1 MSRFIVLYRYNNYY
15 NRIVKTQASF
25 QDYLNLITPGENTPA
40 QFNGFLRES
49 KNFNYADGVYT
60 KHVVNISKNEPLFA
74 KSESPDYF
82 VLEETF
88 KEGETSVT
96 KLSRW
101 FVLEADRIRG
111 DQYELSLR
119 RDLLAD
125 YFNQVTQNAQVFIQ
139 RGTPQVSYDPL
150 IFNKEGFTF
159 NQIKKHEILLN
170 NNKLSG
176 NKGGWVVGYLAR
188 EDSAYALNN
197 CPCAVVNPYDLLPN
211 YTDLPAQLRALI
223 EHGYGWCKNDKSYT
237 AFVSFLFK
245 SRSTKYHGENFIQSG
260 SASFAI
266 TPNNST
272 KDLTISSLATI
283 NSQTNAKSAVY
294 FYRIPGTQEKDD
306 MANIWDRNRLQNYI
320 DGEIRGSNAIA
331 LLSSA
336 FETYCDTQYTTY
348 DFDKTLIQ
356 QYNGTYYIKDG
367 RIYKISFV
375 RSDDPHEDT
384 SIQKS
389 LKGSE
394 VRTASPTDLGYA
406 ALTMFNNLLSLEDV
420 IWNTGLDLN
429 ENCLSLIKDMSYY
442 SVATEV
448 ADASNFD
455 VTIPA
460 TRNTLLDSPYDMFCI
475 PLGNVTVK
483 RTGQA
488 DFVTSLDVAM
498 AAARGIAVKGT
509 SSRVLDIQ
517 ILPYC
522 PYPEIINSN
531 GEIDLTPPYFVND
544 VDYTIVSNTVGQV
557 TTNLSVIIYPKY
569 SKGSFD
575 YDLASEISNMGSS
588 ELKTYLQSVLNL
600 STNVLERKIISETS
614 FIRFVSPNFSSMYD
628 MIPQKNNG
636 VDIINIDYYYK
647 PYTPYIHVMPVLH
660 DGGLYGKDYNDP
672 KGLICS
678 GDFSI
683 ATASSKWE
691 DYQVQNKNFQNQFDR
706 QIQNLDVNNSI
717 ALQKAQITGGIGI
730 ATSALSGAAAGAI
743 AGSVIPG
750 LGTAVGAVV
759 GGAVGAVGAGV
770 ASAIGYTKDIEY
782 LKQQQ
787 SEARGYAVDMYTYQ
801 LGNIQALPNTL
812 NKVSAFTPNNKIFP
826 FIEFYDCTDEEK
838 EALRRKIVYNGM
850 TIMKIDQIANY
861 INSLVSYYVQGQLI
875 RLEGIDE
882 DSHVVAEIAN
892 EIKEGAYFY
901 G

>member
-1 MSRFIVLYRYNNYY
+1 MSRFIVLYKYNNYY
-15 NRIVKTQASF
+15 NRIVKTQGSF
-25 QDYLNLITPGENTPA
+25 QDYLALITPGENTPA

-60 KHVVNISKNEPLFA
+60 KHVVNISKDEPLFA

-88 KEGETSVT
+88 KQGETSVT

-101 FVLEADRIRG
+101 FILEADRIRG

-188 EDSAYALNN
+188 EDSAYALSN

-223 EHGYGWCKNDKSYT
+223 EHGYGWCKNDRSYT
-237 AFVSFLFK
+237 AFAGFLIRYRAWK
-245 SRSTKYHGENFIQSG
+245 KNYQDTDRYQSVT
-260 SASFAI
+260 FAI
-266 TPNNST
+266 NPNNT
-272 KDLTISSLATI
+272 IKDLTLSGPSD
-283 NSQTNAKSAVY
+283 NASNKPHCAVY
-294 FYRIPGTQEKDD
+294 FYRVPGQGEAYPSMDPVWNT
-306 MANIWDRNRLQNYI
+306 NRLYNYI
-320 DGEIRGSNAIA
+320 DGEIRGSNAIG
-331 LLSSA
+331 LLSTA
-336 FETYCDTQYTTY
+336 FETYCETQYTTY
-348 DFDKTLIQ
+348 DFDKSLIQ

-367 RIYKISFV
+367 RVHKISFI
-375 RSDDPHEDT
+375 RSDDPHEDY

-406 ALTMFNNLLSLEDV
+406 ALTMFNNFLYPNGDI
-420 IWNTGLDLN
+420 IWNPNQDLN
-429 ENCLSLIKDMSYY
+429 ETCLTLIKDMTNYA
-442 SVATEV
+442 VIGEI
-448 ADASNFD
+448 ADATDFS

-531 GEIDLTPPYFVND
+531 GEIDLTPAYFAND
-544 VDYTIVSNTVGQV
+544 KDYTIISNTVGQT

-575 YDLASEISNMGSS
+575 YNLASEISNMGSS
-588 ELKTYLQSVLNL
+588 DLKTYLQSVLNL
-600 STNVLERKIISETS
+600 STDVLQKKIISETS
-614 FIRFVSPNFSSMYD
+614 FIRFVSPNFASMYD

-660 DGGLYGKDYNDP
+660 EGGLYGADYNDP

-691 DYQVQNKNFQNQFDR
+691 EYQVQNKNFQNQFDR

-717 ALQKAQITGGIGI
+717 NLEKAQITGALGI
-730 ATSALSGAAAGAI
+730 ATSALSGAAAGALTGAAAGPYGAI
-743 AGSVIPG
+743 AG
-750 LGTAVGAVV
+750 AV
-759 GGAVGAVGAGV
+759 VGAVGAGV
-770 ASAIGYTKDIEY
+770 ASAVGYTKDIEY
-782 LKQQQ
+782 LKKQQ
-787 SEARGYAVDMYTYQ
+787 SEARGYSVDMYTYQ

-875 RLEGIDE
+875 RLEGIE
-882 DSHVVAEIAN
+882 ENSRIVAEIAN